1 MDDSPLGRFL
11 VSPFRPGE
19 AYEVGCS
26 LATLLIVSGYALP
39 EMQSCGAAEGKR

>member
-1 MDDSPLGRFL
+1 MDDAPLGRFL
-11 VSPFRPGE
+11 VGQFRLGE

-39 EMQSCGAAEGKR
+39 EMQSCGGAQGKR